1 MVFSSHQS
9 ILLANSQATQE
20 LGKVLGKILP
30 ANTTILLE
38 GDLGAGKTTLIQGI
52 GQGLGISEAII
63 SPTFTLINEYK
74 GGRLPLYH
82 LDLYRLQSEEIASIH
97 PEIYWEGIEV
107 TPGITAIE
115 WAQRLTYQPS
125 NYLKLRLDHR
135 LPNERK
141 VQWEIVGENQFE
153 LSFFEDLG

>member
-1 MVFSSHQS
+1 MSSRSQT
-9 ILLANSQATQE
+9 ILLANSQETQRVGKI
-20 LGKVLGKILP
+20 LGQILP

-52 GQGLGISEAII
+52 GQGLGIKDVIV

-74 GGRLPLYH
+74 EGRLPLYH
-82 LDLYRLQSEEIASIH
+82 LDLYRLQSEEVESIH

-115 WAQRLTYQPS
+115 WAQRLTYKPS
-125 NYLKLRLDHR
+125 NYLNIKLNHH
-135 LPNERK
+135 LPNGRQL
-141 VQWEIVGENQFE
+141 QWQTIGENHFE
-153 LSFFEDLG
+153 LSLLKNFS